1 MLNDSGVVV
10 ERADENHELP
20 RRWDNGTC
28 TDMDLPAGTTDLIG
42 VRAINNAGYAVGTVR
57 TGDPIKALMWRPDG
71 SVVTLDSLLPA
82 GSPWRLQFAQT
93 INDRGD
99 IAGIGLLDGVRTAF
113 LFSNRTFVVNDAGD
127 DDDAA
132 LDGVCDADAETAGEQ
147 CTLRAAI
154 EEVNETTDSEPVAVT
169 FAIPAPARPRSPR
182 SAPCPPIRRPVML
195 DGRTQPGGGVR
206 IDGAAAGP
214 DVDGLTLDREATGS
228 EVHGLTVTRF
238 DGHGLRVR
246 ANDAVVQGNVLGAP
260 VACAAP
266 CTLGNRGSGV
276 LVDGVAGVVVGR
288 SVQQLLDGASDAV
301 AGEPNVIAHNG
312 GDGVTVGSVGTNDGD
327 DVAWNRFAGN
337 AGLPIELG
345 ADGRTLNDDRDGDG
359 GANEL
364 LNSPVVTAAR
374 IETRAGVRRLKGGGG
389 LTGIPNRLPSVV
401 LYATTACTDPARPSD
416 LIPLA
421 TATVLSGKLGLDAA
435 GQGSWEAD
443 LDLSAQ
449 PADHVTLAAAAV
461 TASGTTSES
470 SNCVRDTDGD
480 SLNDPW
486 EEDGAD
492 PDGDGVVEVPLDDMG
507 ATVGRKDVFVEI
519 DSMPANPVTET
530 GLDLV
535 RAAFAD
541 APLDNPDGTSGMQIH
556 LDNGPGSEMTRP
568 LDGGARRA
576 WAGLSDHDVLTS
588 DEPLDVRDL
597 ELGTDRASIEPVHAI
612 KREHFRWSRRFFFHY
627 LLSARAIRANGF
639 LQTGDTVVRSTQ
651 SAFAIGTFQDDT
663 AAIAT
668 YGGLEDDLRTP
679 LAHAGLVMTGVG
691 TMLGIGPGGGGDPFG
706 GKPNYLS
713 VANPL
718 FTWGLVE
725 RGTDEVVFDY
735 SRAGAPADAA
745 AGGSLLPLDER
756 HLDETR
762 GVGAT
767 GSVTRYVSAFVCP
780 PAFSTRPF
788 EPRPELRKIDDLAG
802 PVDWDCA
809 GGPTGTDVQA
819 NVNFDLRPN
828 YEAGSL
834 NPIYSPLL
842 PREDWTTWCST
853 AARSAAAPRPPTTRA
868 TTARGCAAGR
878 GRGAG
883 RGRRDHQRPGRRS
896 GGRARPARR
905 HRAADGDPRGGR
917 GRPRG
922 RDGFRRP
929 QARRARRGGRRRGDD
944 RRGVRHLGAAR
955 GHAPAGAAHDRGI
968 RDRLGAPALGHR
980 DAHDRRRRRHARSGA
995 RPRWRP
1001 SAAAARRGL
1010 GEDAAAVLGEGAQ
1023 GQARRRADP
1032 VAQRQCVRDPRR
1044 RDAAEGQ
1051 AAARAGG
1058 VPDRGRRPQDD
1069 QGQALEGRA
1078 ARAPRPAQREGVA
1091 PDPRAGRRRPRHA
1104 HPPREAAPLADRPEP
1119 PYERQ
1124 QQKARGVLAGQRRD
1138 PVPGAG
1144 DHDAV
1149 PALERLQ
1156 RVAGDLVG
1164 LEPRH
1169 VGDQLVGAAEAARL
1183 AELGPHRARADGG
1196 QRDAGA
1202 AHLLV
1207 QRLGEREHERLRRAV
1222 GGLERHR
1229 LEGDQRGEVEHGAL
1243 SPLGHRGEEVA
1254 GERDDRL
1261 AVGGDH
1267 RRLLGLVE
1275 LGEAPAAAVAG
1286 VVDQHL
1292 DGQPAAVELA
1302 VQAAAAA
1309 RVGDVG
1315 ADRLGAHAVGVGE
1328 LLGQLDQPVL
1338 AAGDERHA
1346 VAALGQP
1353 ARQLRADPRRGAG
1366 DQAGRVV
1373 TWRREAHTPARTRR
1387 PDRRCPSRIGCS
1399 SPNEL
1404 AV

>member
-1 MLNDSGVVV
+1 MRSRTTILATSALVALAIAAPARAAQVVAIEPSAEVSNFSPQAMNDARQIVGQANVSGPQRGVVWSSGNYRVLPPLVEGQGSTAARDINDAGEVGGHTVLGRGRATRWSPTGVPTDLGTLDEDNTGSYGWAIAPDGVVVGDSLVETPTLLEPHPVRFDGGPEDLTGQRGSAWDVNAGGDILIQPYAILHPVLLRSGTSTTLTCLASGDGGQFTHVLNDSGVVV

-20 RRWDNGTC
+20 RRWDSGTC

-57 TGDPIKALMWRPDG
+57 TGDPIKAVMWRPDG

-82 GSPWRLQFAQT
+82 GSPWQLQFAQT

-113 LFSNRTFVVNDAGD
+113 LFSNRTFVVNDASD
-127 DDDAA
+127 NDDAA

-154 EEVNETTDSEPVAVT
+154 EEVNETTDSEPVAIT
-169 FAIPAPARPRSPR
+169 FAIPGTPTIAPGA
-182 SAPCPPIRRPVML
+182 ALPPIRRPVML
-195 DGRTQPGGGVR
+195 DGRTQPGGGAR
-206 IDGAAAGP
+206 IDGAGAGP

-374 IETRAGVRRLKGGGG
+374 IETRGGVRRLKGGGG

-416 LIPLA
+416 LIPLG

-443 LDLSAQ
+443 LNLSAQ

-541 APLDNPDGTSGMQIH
+541 APLENPDGTSGMQIH

-809 GGPTGTDVQA
+809 GGPNGTDVQA

-842 PREDWTTWCST
+842 PREDWTNLVLD
-853 AARSAAAPRPPTTRA
+853 
-868 TTARGCAAGR
+868 G
-878 GRGAG
+878 GAI
-883 RGRRDHQRPGRRS
+883 
-896 GGRARPARR
+896 GGRAQASDDTR
-905 HRAADGDPRGGR
+905 HDGS
-917 GRPRG
+917 
-922 RDGFRRP
+922 
-929 QARRARRGGRRRGDD
+929 
-944 RRGVRHLGAAR
+944 
-955 GHAPAGAAHDRGI
+955 
-968 RDRLGAPALGHR
+968 RL
-980 DAHDRRRRRHARSGA
+980 
-995 RPRWRP
+995 
-1001 SAAAARRGL
+1001 AAA
-1010 GEDAAAVLGEGAQ
+1010 EDE
-1023 GQARRRADP
+1023 
-1032 VAQRQCVRDPRR
+1032 
-1044 RDAAEGQ
+1044 
-1051 AAARAGG
+1051 
-1058 VPDRGRRPQDD
+1058 
-1069 QGQALEGRA
+1069 
-1078 ARAPRPAQREGVA
+1078 
-1091 PDPRAGRRRPRHA
+1091 
-1104 HPPREAAPLADRPEP
+1104 EP
-1119 PYERQ
+1119 
-1124 QQKARGVLAGQRRD
+1124 
-1138 PVPGAG
+1138 
-1144 DHDAV
+1144 
-1149 PALERLQ
+1149 
-1156 RVAGDLVG
+1156 VAGDGIISV
-1164 LEPRH
+1164 P
-1169 VGDQLVGAAEAARL
+1169 
-1183 AELGPHRARADGG
+1183 AD
-1196 QRDAGA
+1196 
-1202 AHLLV
+1202 
-1207 QRLGEREHERLRRAV
+1207 
-1222 GGLERHR
+1222 
-1229 LEGDQRGEVEHGAL
+1229 
-1243 SPLGHRGEEVA
+1243 
-1254 GERDDRL
+1254 
-1261 AVGGDH
+1261 
-1267 RRLLGLVE
+1267 
-1275 LGEAPAAAVAG
+1275 APAAA
-1286 VVDQHL
+1286 
-1292 DGQPAAVELA
+1292 
-1302 VQAAAAA
+1302 
-1309 RVGDVG
+1309 
-1315 ADRLGAHAVGVGE
+1315 
-1328 LLGQLDQPVL
+1328 PVL
-1338 AAGDERHA
+1338 RGDTAPPTVTLEAGED
-1346 VAALGQP
+1346 
-1353 ARQLRADPRRGAG
+1353 
-1366 DQAGRVV
+1366 GRVV
-1373 TWRREAHTPARTRR
+1373 ATASDDRKLDALDVVVDGAVTIVAASGTSARHEVTLPAGPHTIEAFAIDWALQRSATATRTIGAGGGTPGPGPGPGGGPPPPPPGGNTAKTRLPFSVKALKVKRGAVRIPLRNANAFAIRGDVTLQKGKRRLGRAAFRIAARGRKTIKVKLSKAGRRALRGRRSAKVSLRIRAQGAGGRATLTRR
-1387 PDRRCPSRIGCS
+1387 VKLRR
-1399 SPNEL
+1399 
-1404 AV
+1404 